1 MKFMQLFSLY
11 ISRDKKKRN
20 KLGLSWTK
28 LRSSCD
34 RALLRIKF
42 LNCIYSHEKIPLL
55 PLSILLCFGYQL
67 YMTGEVLG
75 NGRDWQ
81 RILREGVKTPRMN
94 KLMLYFLKEQDLDLN
109 CKP

>member
-42 LNCIYSHEKIPLL
+42 LNCIYSHEKISQYTTIFWVPA
-55 PLSILLCFGYQL
+55 
-67 YMTGEVLG
+67 VH
-75 NGRDWQ
+75 DW
-81 RILREGVKTPRMN
+81 
-94 KLMLYFLKEQDLDLN
+94 
-109 CKP
+109 

>member
-94 KLMLYFLKEQDLDLN
+94 
-109 CKP
+109 